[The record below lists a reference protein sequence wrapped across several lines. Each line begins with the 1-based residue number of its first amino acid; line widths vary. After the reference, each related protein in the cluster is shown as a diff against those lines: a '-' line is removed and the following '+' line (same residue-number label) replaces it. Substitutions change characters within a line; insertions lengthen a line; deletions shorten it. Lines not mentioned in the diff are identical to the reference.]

1 MQRFRSAGV
10 GMEEFLLKVDGRI
23 IRILIEDARGPAG
36 SVPTLICHEA
46 RLGEIWPSG
55 STVPPGQPPGKWFPP
70 MSYDRLTLEQA
81 EEDLRYG
88 EIQLDVSELP
98 PGVVPFALGQFA
110 EKAAEAVDA
119 GATEVRL
126 DREKAERWGSQ
137 LPGTEPL
144 VG

>member
-1 MQRFRSAGV
+1 
-10 GMEEFLLKVDGRI
+10 
-23 IRILIEDARGPAG
+23 
-36 SVPTLICHEA
+36 
-46 RLGEIWPSG
+46 
-55 STVPPGQPPGKWFPP
+55 
-70 MSYDRLTLEQA
+70 MSYDRLTLDQA

-98 PGVVPFALGQFA
+98 PGVVPFALGPFA

-126 DREKAERWGSQ
+126 DRETAERWGSQ

-144 VG
+144 AG